1 MEGLQLHSPEQSILC
16 MVSPDNNFEILI
28 YAFLSRLLP
37 SLYFFNNYLLGFPGG
52 SNGKESACTEGNLGL
67 IPGSE
72 RSPGEGNGNPLQYS
86 CLQNPHG
93 QRSLEGYSPWS
104 LKKSDTLEQLSTF
117 LLPQSVSQFS
127 HSVMSDSL

>member
-52 SNGKESACTEGNLGL
+52 SNGKESVCNAGDLGS
-67 IPGSE
+67 IPGSG
-72 RSPGEGNGNPLQYS
+72 RSSGEGNGYALQYS
-86 CLQNPHG
+86 CLENPWT
-93 QRSLEGYSPWS
+93 E
-104 LKKSDTLEQLSTF
+104 
-117 LLPQSVSQFS
+117 QSVRLQSMGSQRIGNY
-127 HSVMSDSL
+127 